1 MPPWSC
7 VTATSLGS
15 FSHLYA
21 CKCVHTHAR
30 VQTYT
35 HSSTWLPLC
44 TCCSPASRALSSPP
58 PSVPKAWASKELLP
72 RPSWVDERV
81 RGNQV
86 LTSPRPQS
94 YCDSGCNQIKL
105 GTLEPSTGR
114 YPQEALWRR
123 KPARTPPTQLWG
135 MPPQR
140 RGGRGGQGGRNSR
153 RQAPS
158 SEAHSE
164 GEAVILGTG
173 TRPPGL
179 GGAADPGSL
188 CRRQPLGPD
197 SPGLGEKLASRPQS
211 PRLPSSS
218 SSRLSKSPNPPSPGH
233 INEGVRGSCSQKP
246 CPQPI
251 STR

>member
-1 MPPWSC
+1 M
-7 VTATSLGS
+7 
-15 FSHLYA
+15 
-21 CKCVHTHAR
+21 R
-30 VQTYT
+30 TYT
-35 HSSTWLPLC
+35 RACANIHTLLYMVTC

-58 PSVPKAWASKELLP
+58 SSVPKAWASKELLP

-94 YCDSGCNQIKL
+94 YCDSGCNQIKS

-140 RGGRGGQGGRNSR
+140 RGGRGGQGGRNCR

-173 TRPPGL
+173 TWHPGL
-179 GGAADPGSL
+179 GRGCGSWEPVLEAATRAGTAQGCGRNSL
-188 CRRQPLGPD
+188 TGPRAHAF
-197 SPGLGEKLASRPQS
+197 PPPAALQVPKPQTCCS
-211 PRLPSSS
+211 H
-218 SSRLSKSPNPPSPGH
+218 PPQGTLMR
-233 INEGVRGSCSQKP
+233 E
-246 CPQPI
+246 
-251 STR
+251 